1 MSDNMTDNS
10 NIINWNG
17 ILLRS
22 QEFQGKTPT
31 RFAFLENFFFE
42 DFYNKLYETFPDISM
57 FTKIEEPDKSALRR
71 WWGTKGA
78 GEIINPNERD
88 EQLSPEWNTFYEYL
102 HSDDFFQNIQKFSGL
117 NVNKT
122 KHFAF
127 LNMQKG
133 GFQLPHIHDVGPSTV
148 VLLLY
153 FNENW
158 PDGEPGGTYMS
169 KNEGSDI
176 IFEPYNLDNSCMIF
190 QDGPHAEHG
199 VRYIDTETERK
210 AIQITVEGFSEEKG
224 WSAYERKIEKI
235 EL

>member
-1 MSDNMTDNS
+1 MTDNS

-102 HSDDFFQNIQKFSGL
+102 HSDDFFSE
-117 NVNKT
+117 
-122 KHFAF
+122 
-127 LNMQKG
+127 
-133 GFQLPHIHDVGPSTV
+133 
-148 VLLLY
+148 Y
-153 FNENW
+153 
-158 PDGEPGGTYMS
+158 S
-169 KNEGSDI
+169 KILRLE
-176 IFEPYNLDNSCMIF
+176 C
-190 QDGPHAEHG
+190 
-199 VRYIDTETERK
+199 
-210 AIQITVEGFSEEKG
+210 
-224 WSAYERKIEKI
+224 
-235 EL
+235 